1 LFQLEL
7 QEASQNGSSGAR
19 ADSEEM
25 AKLRRQVDEQR
36 KQLEELRRAGDQR
49 AKQMDDRQRAIE
61 ESERQ
66 AKKRKEALDQLE
78 EKIKAVIYYYFFL
91 FLNNVNSFLFQLI
104 MQK

>member
-1 LFQLEL
+1 MFQLEL

-19 ADSEEM
+19 ADGEEM

-78 EKIKAVIYYYFFL
+78 EKIKAVHRFNFFL
-91 FLNNVNSFLFQLI
+91 NDTNLILFI
-104 MQK
+104 FF